1 LGPIFLYSPPP
12 QCVIPPSNRDA
23 LLLPASRPIYRSW
36 SSPLSSRTASPGRG
50 SIRLCSWGAES
61 SFREAAKVF
70 GELLGPDSSRQEFEM
85 GERGKRK
92 MARYEEFV
100 DSSEGS
106 AGRTRLSTTWSSLGG
121 QKPCLPPLNPLGA
134 CPQEN
139 PARAVLAVP
148 PSLCGARVL
157 QTSFLVC
164 PQMIGSPRGRRR
176 GRWPHGTADAGLAV
190 RTACNSKRATA

>member
-1 LGPIFLYSPPP
+1 
-12 QCVIPPSNRDA
+12 
-23 LLLPASRPIYRSW
+23 
-36 SSPLSSRTASPGRG
+36 
-50 SIRLCSWGAES
+50 
-61 SFREAAKVF
+61 
-70 GELLGPDSSRQEFEM
+70 M

-176 GRWPHGTADAGLAV
+176 RVAARKVAARNCRRWTCRTDGLQLQESDGVMDPARSILWVLSVLACQKARRSSLAV
-190 RTACNSKRATA
+190 MLGTRFLGFRILTCEFASFLQAH